1 VTEKE
6 PEVTEV
12 LPMTSVAQQVP
23 ARSGVMTDT
32 DDELWLTYL
41 NYDQAVQQA
50 VRRLS
55 ALSNENVDQFR
66 ALLLKG
72 RDRNRINEYEED
84 TIRRLQGEAFVG
96 DEELQRA
103 LIVLNADD
111 MRLGEEL
118 KRVVS
123 TTGKPSD
130 IDQTLAVIRSQKRA
144 LVQPEQTKAESS
156 ASPREQ
162 PAASAS
168 QASKIIRQHQ
178 IQATRWRKRVAI
190 SGAIVIVGALG
201 IVMMPSKY
209 IPGGTERSSN
219 IQSAAIPQIALA
231 TGNGRP
237 GLPVMPNQ
245 FPQRSPNPAVQIDIP
260 AQNKIDKP
268 LPGRAVRAVSNE
280 LDGTSS
286 SKDGSTARAPII
298 LPTDTPVPGSH
309 YSVVQGDTLMH
320 IALKAYGTASKFTLI
335 QRNNPGLLSRPDLI
349 YVGQVLYLPVGP

>member
-6 PEVTEV
+6 PEVSEI
-12 LPMTSVAQQVP
+12 LPMTSVVQQVP

-41 NYDQAVQQA
+41 NYDQTVQQA

-55 ALSNENVDQFR
+55 ALSNDNVDQFR

-111 MRLGEEL
+111 MRLGQEL

-130 IDQTLAVIRSQKRA
+130 IDQTLAVIRSQKKA
-144 LVQPEQTKAESS
+144 LIQPEQTNAESS
-156 ASPREQ
+156 VSPREQ
-162 PAASAS
+162 PSASAS
-168 QASKIIRQHQ
+168 QDSRIIRQHQ
-178 IQATRWRKRVAI
+178 IQATGWKKHLAI
-190 SGAIVIVGALG
+190 SGAIVIVGTLG
-201 IVMMPSKY
+201 IVMMPLKF
-209 IPGGTERSSN
+209 IPGRTETSSN
-219 IQSAAIPQIALA
+219 LQSAVTPRIALA

-237 GLPVMPNQ
+237 GLPVMPSQ
-245 FPQRSPNPAVQIDIP
+245 FPQQSRNPAVQLDIP
-260 AQNKIDKP
+260 AQNEIDKP

-280 LDGTSS
+280 LDGVSP
-286 SKDGSTARAPII
+286 SKEGSTARTPIS
-298 LPTDTPVPGSH
+298 LPPNTPVTGSH
-309 YSVVQGDTLMH
+309 YSVVRGDTLMH

-335 QRNNPGLLSRPDLI
+335 QRDNPGLLNRPDLI
-349 YVGQVLYLPVGP
+349 YVGQVLNLPLGP